1 MEHYHIYHE
10 DVPDFIREISE
21 TEIMKRLKDVGMNCG
36 CEYTSYPRFSH
47 LKPYSRYDHSIGAA
61 LIVYHFTKNTKQSVA
76 ALLHDIATPVFAH
89 VVDFLKGDYL
99 KQETTE
105 EGTKQIIEESEESQK
120 ILNRYGIKTED
131 VYDYHRYPIAD
142 NDPPKLSSDRLEY
155 SLGNIINYEIL
166 SEEEVKKIY
175 DDLRVGNNEEG
186 EEEIVFRNKET
197 ALLFGK
203 AALECSKIYV
213 ADEDRYAMQSLS
225 EVLKYAI
232 EKGVL
237 SEEDLYSTEGA
248 VIEKLL
254 SYPETNEKWINFT
267 KESVILRSDEERNEG
282 KWRKIFAKKRY
293 IDPFIL
299 NEGRLTHLY
308 PGFRKELDE
317 FIKQSQEY
325 WICSG

>member
-36 CEYTSYPRFSH
+36 CEYTSYPRFSR
-47 LKPYSRYDHSIGAA
+47 LQTYSRYDHSIGAS
-61 LIVYHFTKNTKQSVA
+61 LIVYHFTRDVRQSVA

-99 KQETTE
+99 KQEATE
-105 EGTKQIIEESEESQK
+105 EGTRQIIEGNEELQK
-120 ILNRYGIKTED
+120 ILQKYEITTED

-142 NDPPKLSSDRLEY
+142 NDSPKLSSDRLEY
-155 SLGNIINYEIL
+155 SLGNIINYKIL
-166 SEEEVKKIY
+166 SEEDVKKIY
-175 DDLRVGNNEEG
+175 DDLHVGINEEG
-186 EEEIVFRNKET
+186 EEEICFKNEDM
-197 ALLFGK
+197 ALLFSK

-254 SYPETNEKWINFT
+254 SDPETNEKWINFT

-317 FIKQSQEY
+317 FIKQSQDY
-325 WICSG
+325 WIYSG